1 MDLKN
6 KAVTRLKSGGWTKR
20 GPNKRRYAGEAP
32 ASDLRPLDHVLS
44 VMRDPTATTKLRMA
58 MAAKALPYCHARL
71 KSVEPPRQD
80 TAPNGPTVIPVHYVN
95 PDGSPYQPAGTA
107 GDSEDLEAPIV
118 GHPSN

>member
-1 MDLKN
+1 MM
-6 KAVTRLKSGGWTKR
+6 RLKSGGWTKR

-32 ASDLRPLDHVLS
+32 ASDLLPLDHMLS

-71 KSVEPPRQD
+71 KSVEPPRRD
-80 TAPNGPTVIPVHYVN
+80 TAPNVPTVIPVHIVN

-107 GDSEDLEAPIV
+107 GDNEELEASIV
-118 GHPSN
+118 GRPSN